1 MSDLIDLISLKSLFG
16 PARDQGLR
24 PTCLAFAASDA
35 HAALRSGWSPLSCEY
50 AFFQAQK
57 HASRSPS
64 TGALLPSML
73 EALRT
78 SGQPEEVGWPY
89 LPATPSAKELW
100 QPPSDISE
108 LFRRKS
114 RLSTSKVDDIIAE
127 LDQGRPVIVLLMLSS
142 SFFQPSGKGIVD
154 EVPGELPEPRRR
166 HAVVALGHG
175 TIDGQRAVLI
185 RNSWGAS
192 WGEDGNGWLT
202 EQFLN
207 PRIFATAVLTEEVH
221 VPANS
226 TTA

>member
-50 AFFQAQK
+50 VFYQAQK
-57 HASRSPS
+57 LAGRAPS
-64 TGALLPSML
+64 TGALLPSIL
-73 EALRT
+73 EALRI
-78 SGQPEEVGWPY
+78 SGQPEEAGWPY
-89 LPATPSAKELW
+89 LPATPSAQEVW
-100 QPPSDISE
+100 QPPSDINE
-108 LFRRKS
+108 LFYRKS
-114 RLSTSKVDDIIAE
+114 RLSTSKLDDIISE
-127 LDQGRPVIVLLMLSS
+127 LDQGRPIIVLLMLSS
-142 SFFQPSGKGIVD
+142 SFFVPSEKGIVD

-175 TIDGQRAVLI
+175 TIDGQRAILI
-185 RNSWGAS
+185 RNSWGES
-192 WGEDGNGWLT
+192 WGENGNGWLT

-207 PRIFATAVLTEEVH
+207 PRIFATAVLTEELH

>member
-1 MSDLIDLISLKSLFG
+1 MSDLVDLTSLKSLFG
-16 PARDQGLR
+16 PIRDQGMR

-35 HAALRSGWSPLSCEY
+35 HAALRNGWSPLSCEY
-50 AFFQAQK
+50 VFYQAQK
-57 HASRSPS
+57 HAGRPPS
-64 TGALLPSML
+64 TGASLPSTL

-89 LPATPSAKELW
+89 LPATPSANETW
-100 QPPSDISE
+100 EPPNSIRE
-108 LFRRKS
+108 LFFRKS
-114 RLSTSKVDDIIAE
+114 RLSTPKVDGIIAE
-127 LDQGRPVIVLLMLSS
+127 LDQGRPVIILLMLSS
-142 SFFQPSGKGIVD
+142 SFFRPSGKGIVD
-154 EVPGELPEPRRR
+154 EVPGELPEPQRR

-192 WGEDGNGWLT
+192 WGEYGNGWLT

-207 PRIFATAVLTEEVH
+207 PRIFAAAVLTEEVY
-221 VPANS
+221 VPADS

>member
-1 MSDLIDLISLKSLFG
+1 
-16 PARDQGLR
+16 
-24 PTCLAFAASDA
+24 
-35 HAALRSGWSPLSCEY
+35 
-50 AFFQAQK
+50 
-57 HASRSPS
+57 
-64 TGALLPSML
+64 ML
-73 EALRT
+73 EALKI

-108 LFRRKS
+108 LFCRKS

-142 SFFQPSGKGIVD
+142 SFFKPSGKGIVD
-154 EVPGELPEPRRR
+154 EVPGELPEPGRR

-175 TIDGQRAVLI
+175 
-185 RNSWGAS
+185 WGAS
-192 WGEDGNGWLT
+192 WGDDGNGWLT